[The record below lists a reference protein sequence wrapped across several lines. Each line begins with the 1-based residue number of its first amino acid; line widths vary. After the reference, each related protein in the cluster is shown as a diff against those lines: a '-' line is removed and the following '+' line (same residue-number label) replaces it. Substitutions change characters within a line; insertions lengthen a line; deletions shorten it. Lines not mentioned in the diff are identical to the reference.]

1 MFSLHQ
7 LIRFIC
13 AQVTKTVAKK
23 RVVYDIFYI
32 LCQNVIF
39 T

>member
-7 LIRFIC
+7 LIP
-13 AQVTKTVAKK
+13 QVIKTVAKK
-23 RVVYDIFYI
+23 RVVYDISYI

>member
-13 AQVTKTVAKK
+13 AQVIKMVAKK
-23 RVVYDIFYI
+23 RVVYNISYI